1 MPVYSHSRLSTFE
14 QCPYKFKLKYIDKVI
29 PPLAETVEAF
39 LGILVHRTLE
49 KLYRDLRF
57 QKYNTLQELLDFYN
71 SEWRKKWNPEII
83 MVRKEY
89 TEENYRKMG
98 EQYIRN
104 YFESY
109 KPFNQETT
117 IGLEQ
122 KIKIALDPEKRF
134 VLQGVIDRLA
144 WKNGVYEIHDYKT
157 SFGLPLKQYLKEDR
171 QLALYTMAV
180 KEAYHDAKDVELV
193 WHFLSVNKEV
203 RMRKTEE
210 ELERLRKE
218 TIELIKTI
226 EAEREFKPKVSN
238 LCDWCEFR
246 PVCPMWSHIYKLEK
260 ASVNG
265 YLNDPGVKLVNK
277 YAELMTKR
285 KEIENEIEKVK
296 EALINFCKNE
306 GCNVVGGSD
315 FNAKVWFGKTLKIPG
330 KNEKEREELE
340 KIIKALGKWEEVSDL
355 NPVLLSK
362 TIENGFW
369 DSETIQK
376 IKRFLRIEE
385 IERVYLRKNQAPGEA

>member
-260 ASVNG
+260 A
-265 YLNDPGVKLVNK
+265 
-277 YAELMTKR
+277 
-285 KEIENEIEKVK
+285 
-296 EALINFCKNE
+296 
-306 GCNVVGGSD
+306 
-315 FNAKVWFGKTLKIPG
+315 
-330 KNEKEREELE
+330 
-340 KIIKALGKWEEVSDL
+340 
-355 NPVLLSK
+355 
-362 TIENGFW
+362 
-369 DSETIQK
+369 
-376 IKRFLRIEE
+376 
-385 IERVYLRKNQAPGEA
+385 